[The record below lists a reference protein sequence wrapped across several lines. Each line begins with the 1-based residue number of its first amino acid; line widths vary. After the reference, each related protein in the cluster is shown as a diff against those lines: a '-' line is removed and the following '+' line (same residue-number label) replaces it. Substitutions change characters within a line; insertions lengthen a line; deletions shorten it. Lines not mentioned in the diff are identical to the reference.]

1 MASKKPVDKLADNLK
16 GLVIGAS
23 GTIPGY
29 QHGEIK
35 RMVEKCGAKFASMNI
50 GDCTHLVTTEEN
62 VKRKLKKIDQADKLE
77 GCQIVNMDWL
87 LQKIAKD
94 IPKSVQEKIL
104 EREKN
109 ADIEPKGK
117 KRARES
123 SLGDDQGNSSKKTKD
138 EDQIKL
144 KSMIALV
151 DERYPVPSSTLSV
164 YQDDAGLAWDA
175 TLVRSGQNKAVEV
188 SRIQLLV
195 HGESQTFHTWDL
207 QYEFGSAEE
216 SNSIGKAGTLDSAK
230 RTFRAK
236 FKSHSHLAWKDRHA
250 IPNAKGWIFLG
261 THHREAPIFTS
272 KTTPLPASVENVL
285 KIIFTSGNLPNYL
298 RLLHTRGRSVLIENK
313 VDKKKLL
320 VGIAV
325 LGKLMDLTN
334 PQLAPVYSSKA
345 RKRLCTI
352 YERLILT
359 NLTLSDTKDT
369 VRQEF
374 ESLDLL
380 LKLRDASE
388 ILEKESQ
395 SSSLAMSQ
403 ISQGVIG
410 VFRLERPGEA
420 ERFTQWEK
428 ENLASVGDRRL
439 LWHGSASS
447 NFAGILSQ
455 GLRGDGIVSIGGKNF
470 VSGVYFADISTKSA
484 GYCQQKGEALILL
497 CEVELGKS
505 SALSVHHVGGTVH
518 TKWRDA
524 EYIHADFKGFRVPDV
539 RVGTTTGTGSGFYHS
554 EYVVKNPAQIRQRY
568 LFHVKVV

>member
-1 MASKKPVDKLADNLK
+1 MVSEKQVDKLADNLK

-29 QHGEIK
+29 QH
-35 RMVEKCGAKFASMNI
+35 V
-50 GDCTHLVTTEEN
+50 
-62 VKRKLKKIDQADKLE
+62 DQADKL
-77 GCQIVNMDWL
+77 GSCQIVNIDWL
-87 LQKIAKD
+87 LQKIGKG
-94 IPKSVQEKIL
+94 IPKSVQGKIIK
-104 EREKN
+104 REKN
-109 ADIEPKGK
+109 ADIESKGK

-138 EDQIKL
+138 EEQIKL
-144 KSMIALV
+144 QSMIALV
-151 DERYPVPSSTLSV
+151 DERYPTPSSTLSV
-164 YQDDAGLAWDA
+164 YQDDAGLTWDA

-188 SRIQLLV
+188 SCIQLLV

-207 QYEFGSAEE
+207 QYEFGSSEE
-216 SNSIGKAGTLDSAK
+216 SNSIGNAGTLDSAK

-236 FKSHSHLAWKDRHA
+236 FKSRSHLAWKDRHA
-250 IPNAKGWIFLG
+250 IPNAKGWIFLE
-261 THHREAPIFTS
+261 THPGEAPIFTS

-285 KIIFTSGNLPNYL
+285 KIIFTSGNLQNYL
-298 RLLHTRGRSVLIENK
+298 HLLHTHGRSILVENK
-313 VDKKKLL
+313 VDKRKLL

-325 LGKLMDLTN
+325 LGKLMDLTD
-334 PQLAPVYSSKA
+334 PELALAPVYRSKA

-352 YERLILT
+352 YESLILT
-359 NLTLSDTKDT
+359 NLILSDTKDT
-369 VRQEF
+369 IRQEL

-380 LKLRDASE
+380 LKLRNASE
-388 ILEKESQ
+388 ILGKESQ

-403 ISQGVIG
+403 ISQVLGLAKMTPEVDRVQDAPGGIIG

-428 ENLASVGDRRL
+428 ENLADIGDRRL

-484 GYCQQKGEALILL
+484 GYCRQRGEALILL

-505 SALSVHHVGGTVH
+505 SALSVHHAGSTVH
-518 TKWRDA
+518 MRWRDA
-524 EYIHADFKGFRVPDV
+524 EYIHPDFKGFRVPDV
-539 RVGTTTGTGSGFYHS
+539 RVGTTTAGIRSNFYHC
-554 EYVVKNPAQIRQRY
+554 EYVVENPAQIRQRY
-568 LFHVKVV
+568 LFHINVV

>member
-1 MASKKPVDKLADNLK
+1 MIYVVFLFSFLLFW
-16 GLVIGAS
+16 
-23 GTIPGY
+23 
-29 QHGEIK
+29 
-35 RMVEKCGAKFASMNI
+35 R
-50 GDCTHLVTTEEN
+50 
-62 VKRKLKKIDQADKLE
+62 LE
-77 GCQIVNMDWL
+77 CL
-87 LQKIAKD
+87 TFC
-94 IPKSVQEKIL
+94 
-104 EREKN
+104 
-109 ADIEPKGK
+109 
-117 KRARES
+117 
-123 SLGDDQGNSSKKTKD
+123 SLG
-138 EDQIKL
+138 
-144 KSMIALV
+144 
-151 DERYPVPSSTLSV
+151 STLSV

-403 ISQGVIG
+403 ISQVLGLAKMTPGTYPSCLSLSPPPFLGFECYAEEKKDQSDLYPLLTVNEKSTE
-410 VFRLERPGEA
+410 FKMLRDYLE
-420 ERFTQWEK
+420 
-428 ENLASVGDRRL
+428 
-439 LWHGSASS
+439 
-447 NFAGILSQ
+447 
-455 GLRGDGIVSIGGKNF
+455 
-470 VSGVYFADISTKSA
+470 
-484 GYCQQKGEALILL
+484 
-497 CEVELGKS
+497 KS
-505 SALSVHHVGGTVH
+505 SSSKHH
-518 TKWRDA
+518 
-524 EYIHADFKGFRVPDV
+524 YQFKA
-539 RVGTTTGTGSGFYHS
+539 S
-554 EYVVKNPAQIRQRY
+554 
-568 LFHVKVV
+568 

>member
-1 MASKKPVDKLADNLK
+1 MVSEKPVDKLADNLK

-29 QHGEIK
+29 QH
-35 RMVEKCGAKFASMNI
+35 V
-50 GDCTHLVTTEEN
+50 
-62 VKRKLKKIDQADKLE
+62 DQADKL
-77 GCQIVNMDWL
+77 GSCQIVNIDWL
-87 LQKIAKD
+87 LQKIGKG
-94 IPKSVQEKIL
+94 IPKSVQRKIIK
-104 EREKN
+104 REKN
-109 ADIEPKGK
+109 ADIESKGK

-138 EDQIKL
+138 EEQIKL
-144 KSMIALV
+144 QSMIALYAFRLPGRRGI
-151 DERYPVPSSTLSV
+151 DM
-164 YQDDAGLAWDA
+164 GCHI
-175 TLVRSGQNKAVEV
+175 GQIWSDKAVEV

-207 QYEFGSAEE
+207 QYKFGSSEE
-216 SNSIGKAGTLDSAK
+216 SNSIGNAGTLDSAK

-236 FKSHSHLAWKDRHA
+236 FKSRSHLAWKDRHA
-250 IPNAKGWIFLG
+250 IPNAKGWIFLE
-261 THHREAPIFTS
+261 THPGEAPIFTS

-285 KIIFTSGNLPNYL
+285 KIIFTSGNLQNYL
-298 RLLHTRGRSVLIENK
+298 HLLHTHGRNVLVENK
-313 VDKKKLL
+313 VDKRKLL

-325 LGKLMDLTN
+325 LGKLMDLTD
-334 PQLAPVYSSKA
+334 PELALAPVYRSKA

-352 YERLILT
+352 YESLILT
-359 NLTLSDTKDT
+359 NLILSDTKDT
-369 VRQEF
+369 VRQEL

-403 ISQGVIG
+403 ISQVLGLAKMTPEVDRVQDAPGGIIG

-428 ENLASVGDRRL
+428 ENLADIGDRRL

-484 GYCQQKGEALILL
+484 GYCRQRGEALILL

-505 SALSVHHVGGTVH
+505 SALSVHHAGSTVH
-518 TKWRDA
+518 MKWRDA
-524 EYIHADFKGFRVPDV
+524 EYIHPDFKGFRVPDV
-539 RVGTTTGTGSGFYHS
+539 RVGTTTAGIRSNFYHC
-554 EYVVKNPAQIRQRY
+554 EYVVENPAQIRQRY
-568 LFHVKVV
+568 LFHVNVV

>member
-1 MASKKPVDKLADNLK
+1 MIYVVFLFSFLLF
-16 GLVIGAS
+16 
-23 GTIPGY
+23 
-29 QHGEIK
+29 
-35 RMVEKCGAKFASMNI
+35 R
-50 GDCTHLVTTEEN
+50 
-62 VKRKLKKIDQADKLE
+62 RLE
-77 GCQIVNMDWL
+77 CL
-87 LQKIAKD
+87 TFC
-94 IPKSVQEKIL
+94 
-104 EREKN
+104 
-109 ADIEPKGK
+109 
-117 KRARES
+117 
-123 SLGDDQGNSSKKTKD
+123 SLG
-138 EDQIKL
+138 
-144 KSMIALV
+144 
-151 DERYPVPSSTLSV
+151 STLSV

-313 VDKKKLL
+313 VDKEKLL

-359 NLTLSDTKDT
+359 NLTLSNTKDT

-403 ISQGVIG
+403 ISQVLG
-410 VFRLERPGEA
+410 LAKMTPGTYPSCLSLSPPPFWVLSA
-420 ERFTQWEK
+420 MRKRKKT
-428 ENLASVGDRRL
+428 NLT
-439 LWHGSASS
+439 
-447 NFAGILSQ
+447 FIP
-455 GLRGDGIVSIGGKNF
+455 
-470 VSGVYFADISTKSA
+470 
-484 GYCQQKGEALILL
+484 C
-497 CEVELGKS
+497 
-505 SALSVHHVGGTVH
+505 
-518 TKWRDA
+518 
-524 EYIHADFKGFRVPDV
+524 
-539 RVGTTTGTGSGFYHS
+539 
-554 EYVVKNPAQIRQRY
+554 
-568 LFHVKVV
+568 